1 MERSH
6 SLSCTCGLGWS
17 GPLPHGAKTPV
28 RRETPYRR
36 DLRASCAKRGR
47 GRPASR
53 FGLRLR
59 RQEGKLSRDC
69 FAAMWG
75 VQQNVTE
82 CIRFE
87 ERNSFEGTGPPFPAA
102 VQENGQT
109 AAMVRGGQPE
119 ALRFK
124 DRSDVTRM
132 GTRTAGARRHAFAD
146 AAARRAGSCGQVR
159 RKRPGQGGVAGIAG
173 VGRKASASVRRGMRD
188 GRGQSS
194 FFLTDT
200 RLTTCA

>member
-1 MERSH
+1 MER
-6 SLSCTCGLGWS
+6 
-17 GPLPHGAKTPV
+17 
-28 RRETPYRR
+28 RRR
-36 DLRASCAKRGR
+36 DDAKRRTAGTSALHAR
-47 GRPASR
+47 NGAEAVPSSR
-53 FGLRLR
+53 FGRRLR

-87 ERNSFEGTGPPFPAA
+87 ERNPFEGTGPPFPAA
-102 VQENGQT
+102 VQENGQ
-109 AAMVRGGQPE
+109 
-119 ALRFK
+119 
-124 DRSDVTRM
+124 
-132 GTRTAGARRHAFAD
+132 
-146 AAARRAGSCGQVR
+146 VR
-159 RKRPGQGGVAGIAG
+159 RKRPGQGGFAGIAG

>member
-1 MERSH
+1 
-6 SLSCTCGLGWS
+6 
-17 GPLPHGAKTPV
+17 
-28 RRETPYRR
+28 
-36 DLRASCAKRGR
+36 
-47 GRPASR
+47 
-53 FGLRLR
+53 
-59 RQEGKLSRDC
+59 
-69 FAAMWG
+69 MWG

-87 ERNSFEGTGPPFPAA
+87 ERNPFEGTGPPFPAA

-109 AAMVRGGQPE
+109 AAMARGGQPE

-146 AAARRAGSCGQVR
+146 AAAPAGRELRAG
-159 RKRPGQGGVAGIAG
+159 PAE
-173 VGRKASASVRRGMRD
+173 ASGTR
-188 GRGQSS
+188 RGQSS